1 MRRISVILTEC
12 FMVLLLS
19 LAGERQCVAEIT
31 PGQTAPGFS
40 LKDTGGKAYDLSS
53 MTTQPMAILYFFD
66 ADSRPSQ
73 EGLLSLDKLTKR
85 FKGQELV
92 VWGITTSG
100 RESTARFVSQ
110 TNPVFPVLLDP
121 GNVSDLYAART
132 ILPAICILGPDRKIL
147 DYFQGGGKTTEIM
160 LVRLAERTLQQKQI
174 QVAKAISDTVIEKNP
189 ENNKAKAVKGYAEIK

>member
-1 MRRISVILTEC
+1 MMRRISVILTEC
-12 FMVLLLS
+12 LIALLLS
-19 LAGERQCVAEIT
+19 MAGDRQCVAEIT

-92 VWGITTSG
+92 VWGITTS
-100 RESTARFVSQ
+100 A
-110 TNPVFPVLLDP
+110 P
-121 GNVSDLYAART
+121 GIHR
-132 ILPAICILGPDRKIL
+132 
-147 DYFQGGGKTTEIM
+147 Q
-160 LVRLAERTLQQKQI
+160 VR
-174 QVAKAISDTVIEKNP
+174 ISNQSGISGSPRSGQCQRSLCRPNDSADHLHPRAGP
-189 ENNKAKAVKGYAEIK
+189 ENPRLFPGRR